1 MTFFFS
7 FFPPFAGPIWFGAE
21 VRCSFRLMPSRLI
34 FIFIFFMGW
43 GTQCIA
49 AGSHIANHEA
59 ESVELRPHA
68 SNLTKYM
75 SQVREAIREQCFTD
89 RLTYSEKVR
98 FTRKSIL

>member
-1 MTFFFS
+1 
-7 FFPPFAGPIWFGAE
+7 
-21 VRCSFRLMPSRLI
+21 
-34 FIFIFFMGW
+34 MGW

-89 RLTYSEKVR
+89 RLAYSEKVC
-98 FTRKSIL
+98 FTNTCIRRSVFCFVLCLFWFLRKKAFLSLIVCIPWKN